1 MKGSVYEKLINNI
14 LAERGFDELQDET
27 DLGYLAT
34 GIEAF
39 DEAVGGLPIETVSMI
54 AGRPAAGKSSLMM
67 NAIAPQY
74 PTLYIDA
81 EHRWRRPTNDNVVIY
96 SENILENVQAV
107 VNDTLDANKENH
119 AFDLIIIDS
128 MASLTPQKFFD
139 DDYAT
144 DMGLKARA
152 NARWF
157 QTLPGHLRG
166 SGCALAII
174 NQIRDTMQ
182 AFGVKTFY
190 PGGKALTY
198 ACSLI
203 LELQSNSGD
212 EIKDGGV
219 KVGQKVRAVVKKNT
233 TGPDKREFEM
243 KAMFTDDGLQFVPD
257 YKKRS
262 KK

>member
-1 MKGSVYEKLINNI
+1 MGRDILRSLVNNV
-14 LAERGFDELQDET
+14 LAERGFDELNDESEI
-27 DLGYLAT
+27 GYLPT
-34 GIEAF
+34 GIRTF
-39 DEAVGGLPIETVSMI
+39 DEEVKGLPLETVTMI
-54 AGRPAAGKSSLMM
+54 AGRPGIGKSSLMM

-74 PTLYIDA
+74 NTLYIDA
-81 EHRWRRPTNDNVVIY
+81 EHRWRNSVSDNIVVY

-107 VNDTLDANKENH
+107 VNDTLDANKEKHN
-119 AFDLIIIDS
+119 FDLIIIDS
-128 MASLTPQKFFD
+128 MASLTPQKFYD
-139 DDYAT
+139 DDYAN

-166 SGCALAII
+166 SGVALVII
-174 NQIRDTMQ
+174 NQVRDTMQ

-203 LELQSNSGD
+203 LELQ
-212 EIKDGGV
+212 GGV
-219 KVGQKVRAVVKKNT
+219 ADEVKKGGLKVGQKIRAVVKKNT
-233 TGPDKREFEM
+233 AGPDKREFEM
-243 KAMFTDDGLQFVPD
+243 KAMFTDEGLEFERD
-257 YKKRS
+257 YKPRE